1 MLRRILLLLAC
12 LLSLN
17 HARAQTPATAAQVAP
32 EPVAVYLIP
41 TENFPLLLAGNMAAM
56 LGRDMG
62 LTVRASAA
70 LPVNGLEPLPNSG
83 QYAAE
88 DFVEKVLPL
97 AQTLSGVT
105 PQTFFIVLTTRDLN
119 TRAQNSHF
127 YFSSRASDTN
137 MSVVSMARLLNYQDG
152 LLMLDVTAATRVYKM
167 CKRAIGEAQLGW
179 LRNDDPEDLMFG
191 KVSSI
196 AALDRIGLEHK
207 GAKRAGAALPAPPEQ
222 LSVARGDG
230 MLRLSIPASALTLAV
245 PVQDW
250 TVRERQPGDP
260 ARAFYLSGQNGALVM
275 AGSFENA
282 YGSHGVGRAWD
293 NIEADIRA
301 RGEPE
306 PSEVS
311 IENIGG
317 WKALLFDQRAANA
330 SSMVAYYVQDGTW
343 ISLRFILTKSGKP
356 DARREALR
364 QQLKAMK
371 VSAKGAAAK
380 AQ

>member
-1 MLRRILLLLAC
+1 MLRRVLLLLVC

-17 HARAQTPATAAQVAP
+17 LARAQAPASAAPAAP

-56 LGRDMG
+56 LGRDTG

-70 LPVNGLEPLPNSG
+70 LPLDGMAPLPNSG

-88 DFVEKVLPL
+88 DFVEKVMPL
-97 AQTLSGVT
+97 AKTLSGVT
-105 PQTFFIVLTTRDLN
+105 AQTFFVVLTTRDLN
-119 TRAQNSHF
+119 TRSRNSLY

-137 MSVVSMARLLNYQDG
+137 MSVVSMARLLNYQEG

-179 LRNDDPEDLMFG
+179 VRNDDPDDLMFG
-191 KVSSI
+191 QVSSI

-207 GAKRAGAALPAPPEQ
+207 GGKRTAVPAAPEQ
-222 LSVARGDG
+222 LSVATVDG
-230 MLRLSIPASALTLAV
+230 MLHLSIPASALTLAV
-245 PVQDW
+245 PRQDW
-250 TVRERQPGDP
+250 TVRERQSGDA
-260 ARAFYLSGQNGALVM
+260 ARGFYLSAQNGALLMV
-275 AGSFENA
+275 GNFENA

-317 WKALLFDQRAANA
+317 WKTLLFDQRSANS
-330 SSMVAYYVQDGTW
+330 SSMVAYYVRDGTW
-343 ISLRFILTKSGKP
+343 ISLRLMLTKNGKP
-356 DARREALR
+356 EARREALR
-364 QQLKAMK
+364 QQLKALK
-371 VSAKGAAAK
+371 VSAKSAVGK

>member
-17 HARAQTPATAAQVAP
+17 LARAQTPATVAPVAP

-41 TENFPLLLAGNMAAM
+41 TENFPPLLAGNMAAM
-56 LGRDMG
+56 LGRDTG
-62 LTVRASAA
+62 LTVRTSAA
-70 LPVNGLEPLPNSG
+70 LPLEGLAPLPNGG
-83 QYAAE
+83 QYASE
-88 DFVEKVLPL
+88 DFFEKVMPL

-105 PQTFFIVLTTRDLN
+105 PQTFFVVLTTRDLN
-119 TRAQNSHF
+119 TRSQNALY
-127 YFSSRASDTN
+127 YFSMRAADRN

-152 LLMLDVTAATRVYKM
+152 LLMLDVTAATRIYKM
-167 CKRAIGEAQLGW
+167 SKRAIGEAQLGW
-179 LRNDDPEDLMFG
+179 QRNNDPDDLMFG
-191 KVSSI
+191 QVSSI

-207 GAKRAGAALPAPPEQ
+207 GVKRAVTPVPPDQ
-222 LSVARGDG
+222 LSVAMADG
-230 MLRLSIPASALTLAV
+230 MLRLSVPASALTLAV
-245 PVQDW
+245 PRQDW
-250 TVRERQPGDP
+250 LVRDRQPGDA
-260 ARAFYLSGQNGALVM
+260 ARSFHLSAQNGALVM
-275 AGSFENA
+275 AGNFENA
-282 YGSHGVGRAWD
+282 YGAHGVGRAWD

-317 WKALLFDQRAANA
+317 WKALLFDQRGANA
-330 SSMVAYYVQDGTW
+330 SSLVAYYVQDGTW
-343 ISLRFILTKSGKP
+343 ISLRLILTKDGKP

-364 QQLKAMK
+364 QQLKALK
-371 VSAKGAAAK
+371 VSAKGAVGK

>member
-17 HARAQTPATAAQVAP
+17 LARAQTPAAVAQVAL

-56 LGRDMG
+56 LGRDTG
-62 LTVRASAA
+62 LTIRASAA
-70 LPVNGLEPLPNSG
+70 LPVEGLEPLRNSG

-88 DFVEKVLPL
+88 DFVEKVMPL
-97 AQTLSGVT
+97 AKTLSGVT
-105 PQTFFIVLTTRDLN
+105 PQTFFVVLTTRDLN
-119 TRAQNSHF
+119 TRAQNSLF
-127 YFSSRASDTN
+127 YFASRASDTN

-167 CKRAIGEAQLGW
+167 SKRAIGEAQLGW
-179 LRNDDPEDLMFG
+179 VRNNDPDDLMFG
-191 KVSSI
+191 QVSSI

-207 GAKRAGAALPAPPEQ
+207 GVKRTAAPTPTEQ
-222 LSVARGDG
+222 LSVATVDG

-245 PVQDW
+245 PRQDW
-250 TVRERQPGDP
+250 TVRERQPGDAP
-260 ARAFYLSGQNGALVM
+260 RAFYLSAQNGTLVM
-275 AGSFENA
+275 AGNFENA

-317 WKALLFDQRAANA
+317 WKTLLFDQRGAN
-330 SSMVAYYVQDGTW
+330 SSSLVGYYVQDGTW
-343 ISLRFILTKSGKP
+343 ISVRLILTKTGKP

-371 VSAKGAAAK
+371 VSAKDAAGK
-380 AQ
+380 TQ